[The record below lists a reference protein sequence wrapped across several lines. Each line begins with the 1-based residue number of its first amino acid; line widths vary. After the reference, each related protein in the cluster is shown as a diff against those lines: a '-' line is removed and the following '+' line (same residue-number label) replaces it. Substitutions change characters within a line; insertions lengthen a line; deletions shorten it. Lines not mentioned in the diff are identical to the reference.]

1 MPLFTSRMFSETE
14 TTVIKIKNANSKKS
28 LLFIA
33 LENPKNKNYKYTNRP
48 TTPLLIKKLKY

>member
-1 MPLFTSRMFSETE
+1 MFSETE

-33 LENPKNKNYKYTNRP
+33 FENPKNKKYKYTNRP